1 MGVMGLHSP
10 DKSMTIPQSD
20 AELAS
25 LARHGDKRAFVAIVA
40 RHQSMVYGVAL
51 GILGDFAASEDAAQ
65 EAFVLAW
72 RKISDL
78 ENPEKLR
85 GWLARIARNAALG
98 QRRRNP
104 HNVAGPLEEED
115 GLTGEDQPSPDE
127 QAAHEEEAA
136 LVRAALARLPEAFRG
151 PLVMYYCQDQSVR
164 EVAEAL
170 EISEDAVRKR
180 IARGRELLRER
191 IAGLVESTLQRSQPG
206 ALFTVAI
213 AAAIGA
219 LASPTAMASG
229 AFAAAAA
236 AGASTASTAS
246 TAACSATSSA
256 ATATTTAPV
265 VTAMTTSKATAL
277 AAAMAAAACFPI
289 GYAVHSGFE
298 TPIPA
303 APALPVAAIP
313 PLEAGPPDFSGS
325 ELFAEWVRLH
335 DEHGHDAAAMPVLF
349 KAIAGLQDTFRRRAF
364 RAALVEEWAQ
374 VDPAG
379 GLEFFL
385 GDGGNRDAARHL
397 FRAWLTASP
406 GAAMAKLTALGP
418 AGDSLAGEQD
428 MLSEIAR
435 HSPEHVAAIAARLPE
450 SSSYWRQPVT
460 DAFAILAEQNL
471 ETARQA
477 AEGLTGARRGE
488 ALAGVAKAW
497 ATKDFEAAASWV
509 RSLPEGTDR
518 EGILRQALMGLA
530 ASDPMAALANSDAVP
545 PGGRMGYFADT
556 TAARLLKA
564 TQPEDFDEVAGW
576 LRDHPGKISG
586 EDVVGLSS
594 VVTNKLNEN
603 PAGFLDRLAAQ
614 GTLGVLGPALGSAL
628 LNEGKPQLAAV
639 WEWLKSQPE
648 NPATQNLRQSV
659 LNAAG
664 WQNPDLAFSIAL
676 AVPDNPAGRQELQ
689 QIANSLL
696 NGGQRLGRI
705 DELLA
710 EAPPRLRD
718 PLLVSAF
725 QTMNPDGM
733 GDPAPWL
740 GRLNELPAEHRTAAA
755 AQFAGAWAYRNPE
768 AAASWAAQLPADG
781 GRLDALRTVA
791 GTWLRHDSLAASEWI
806 AQLPAG
812 AERDAGATVLVHAMA
827 GEPTNEAWHWAVS
840 ITEPQARLEAARTA
854 LAAIAPRDATEAMH
868 WIDTSALAAAEKS
881 ALKEAVANGTLP
893 PVRR

>member
-1 MGVMGLHSP
+1 
-10 DKSMTIPQSD
+10 MTIPQTD
-20 AELAS
+20 AELVS
-25 LARHGDKRAFVAIVA
+25 LAQSGDKRAFVPIVA

-72 RKISDL
+72 RRLSDL
-78 ENPEKLR
+78 QNPEKLR

-98 QRRRNP
+98 QRRRNR
-104 HNVAGPLEEED
+104 NKVAGPLEEED
-115 GLTGEDQPSPDE
+115 VLADEDRPSPDV

-136 LVRAALARLPEAFRG
+136 LVRSSLARLPETYRL
-151 PLVMYYCQDQSVR
+151 PLVMFYCQDRSVR

-170 EISEDAVRKR
+170 DLSEEAVRKR

-191 IAGLVESTLQRSQPG
+191 IAGLVESTLQRAQPG

-236 AGASTASTAS
+236 AGASTATTA
-246 TAACSATSSA
+246 TAASSATSSA
-256 ATATTTAPV
+256 ATATTAPV
-265 VTAMTTSKATAL
+265 VTAMTTAKATAL
-277 AAAMAAAACFPI
+277 AAALAAAACFPI
-289 GYAVHSGFE
+289 GYAVHSGFD
-298 TPIPA
+298 PPVPSAPARPA
-303 APALPVAAIP
+303 AVIP
-313 PLEAGPPDFSGS
+313 TVEAGPADFSGS

-335 DEHGHDAAAMPVLF
+335 DDHGHDAEAMPALF
-349 KAIAGLQDTFRRRAF
+349 KAISGLKDTFRRRAF
-364 RAALVEEWAQ
+364 RAALAEEWAQ

-385 GDGGNRDAARHL
+385 GDGGNRDAAHQL
-397 FRAWLTASP
+397 FRTWLMASP
-406 GAAMAKLTALGP
+406 STAMAKLTALGP
-418 AGDSLAGEQD
+418 VGDSLAGELD

-435 HSPEHVAAIAARLPE
+435 RAPEHVVAIAARLSE
-450 SSSYWRQPVT
+450 NSNYWHHPVT
-460 DAFAILAEQNL
+460 DAFVILANQNL
-471 ETARQA
+471 EAARQA
-477 AEGLTGARRGE
+477 AEELTGARRGE

-497 ATKDFEAAASWV
+497 GSKDFEAAANWA

-518 EGILRQALMGLA
+518 DGILRQALTGLA
-530 ASDPMAALANSDAVP
+530 ASDPTAALAKSDVVP

-564 TQPEDFDEVAGW
+564 TTPDDFEDVAGW

-594 VVTNKLNEN
+594 IVSDRLNEN

-614 GTLGVLGPALGSAL
+614 GTLAVLGPALGSAL
-628 LNEGKPQLAAV
+628 LNESKPQLAAV

-648 NPATQNLRQSV
+648 SPATQNLRQSV
-659 LNAAG
+659 LNSAG

-676 AVPDNPAGRQELQ
+676 AVPDSQAGRQALQ

-696 NGGQRLGRI
+696 NGGQPLGRI

-710 EAPPRLRD
+710 GAPARLRD
-718 PLLVSAF
+718 PLLVAAF

-733 GDPAPWL
+733 SDPAPWL
-740 GRLNELPAEHRTAAA
+740 RRLSELPAEHRTASAA
-755 AQFAGAWAYRNPE
+755 PFAGAWAYRNPE

-854 LAAIAPRDATEAMH
+854 LAAIAPRDPAEAMH
-868 WIDTSALAAAEKS
+868 WIDTSALAEAEKN
-881 ALKEAVANGTLP
+881 ALKQAVARGELP
-893 PVRR
+893 PIRR